1 MRRIL
6 TVLAVS
12 VLTLSTALMVPTG
25 AASAAQAGLT
35 VTARSAQR
43 NAGGVSVTLA
53 GTYSCGPFTGGVPDR
68 GVIDLTVSQ
77 SVGGVS
83 IMGYG
88 YLEPTA
94 CDGVAHRYAV
104 EVTTVGDQKFR
115 RGQAQWSSSGY
126 VEGDG
131 GLQHGFVPP
140 TPIRIR

>member
-35 VTARSAQR
+35 VTARSALR
-43 NAGGVSVTLA
+43 NAGGASVTLI

-68 GVIDLTVSQ
+68 GVIDLTISQ
-77 SVGGVS
+77 SAGGVS
-83 IMGYG
+83 INGYG
-88 YLEPTA
+88 YLEPTV
-94 CDGVAHRYAV
+94 CDGVAHQYAV
-104 EVTTVGDQKFR
+104 ELTTVGEQGFR
-115 RGQAQWSSSGY
+115 RGTAQWSSSGY

-140 TPIRIR
+140 TRIRIR